1 MFHVVTGGSGSGK
14 SAYAEEWICK
24 QRLQTDSRHLYYI
37 ATMVPYGKET
47 ERKILRHRQMRSGK
61 GFETIEC
68 FTDLKQ
74 MVQAAPEF
82 SESAQKEGIC
92 VLLECMSNLAA
103 NELYTDTGAKE
114 QTEAT
119 ILSGIRALQAKC
131 RGLAVVTNEVF
142 GELPPHTDE
151 MKTYLRVLGT
161 VNQAMTKL
169 ADQVTEVVYGIP
181 VEVKKG

>member
-1 MFHVVTGGSGSGK
+1 MFYRSETDGTG
-14 SAYAEEWICK
+14 SARNSVRVHK
-24 QRLQTDSRHLYYI
+24 KKL
-37 ATMVPYGKET
+37 
-47 ERKILRHRQMRSGK
+47 
-61 GFETIEC
+61 
-68 FTDLKQ
+68 
-74 MVQAAPEF
+74 
-82 SESAQKEGIC
+82 IC

-119 ILSGIRALQAKC
+119 ILCGIRALQAKC

-142 GELPPHTDE
+142 GELPPTYRRDE
-151 MKTYLRVLGT
+151 NLLAGITGT

>member
-68 FTDLKQ
+68 FNRSENRWYRQ
-74 MVQAAPEF
+74 RRNSVRVQKRRNPAFRSVCP
-82 SESAQKEGIC
+82 IW
-92 VLLECMSNLAA
+92 LPMSYIA
-103 NELYTDTGAKE
+103 DTGAKE

-142 GELPPHTDE
+142 GELPPHTEE